1 MERRKFNKSLGL
13 FSLGALT
20 GCSAKAIIPT
30 SDSSGILSGGKPE
43 MNTRYKLSLAQW
55 SCHRMLNDG
64 KLDNLDF
71 AKYSGDLGFKGIE
84 YVSSFLTPGL
94 EDASYWDKMN
104 EAAKKANVEQLLIMT
119 DLTGSLGAA
128 SGKDRQFAID
138 EHIPWLKAAQILG
151 CHSIRVNL
159 WGEGTRDEQR
169 ERCTESLTTLSKIG
183 ADHGLNVIVE
193 NHGGYSS
200 DAKWLIQIM
209 KDINMTNCG
218 TLPDFGNF
226 CIAREG
232 GEKWGA
238 PCVEEYDR
246 YLGVEELMPYAKA
259 VSAKS
264 NVFDRRGIEL
274 NTNYSKMMD
283 IVHASGY
290 EGYVGVEWE
299 GDGLS
304 ETGGIKA
311 TKLLLERT
319 IATLK

>member
-13 FSLGALT
+13 LSLATLT
-20 GCSAKAIIPT
+20 GCSAKAIMP
-30 SDSSGILSGGKPE
+30 SESSAVMSGGKPE

-64 KLDNLDF
+64 TLDNLDF
-71 AKYSGDLGFKGIE
+71 AQYSGDLGFKGVE
-84 YVSSFLTPGL
+84 YVSRFLTPGL
-94 EDASYWDKMN
+94 EDPSYWDKMN
-104 EAAKKANVEQLLIMT
+104 VAAKKANVEQLLIMT

-138 EHIPWLKAAQILG
+138 EHVPWIMAAKALG
-151 CHSIRVNL
+151 CHSIRVNV
-159 WGEGTRDEQR
+159 WGEGTKDEQR
-169 ERCTESLTTLSKIG
+169 ERCTESLKTLSKVG
-183 ADHGLNVIVE
+183 ADNGINIIVE
-193 NHGGYSS
+193 NHGGLSS
-200 DAKWLIQIM
+200 DAKWLTQVM
-209 KDINMTNCG
+209 KDVNMSNCG

-226 CIAREG
+226 CVAREG
-232 GEKWGA
+232 GERWGT
-238 PCVEEYDR
+238 PCIDEYDR
-246 YLGVEELMPYAKA
+246 YLGVKELMPYAKA

-264 NVFDRRGIEL
+264 HVFDRLGNET
-274 NTNYSKMMD
+274 NTDYSKMMD

-299 GDGLS
+299 GDDIS
-304 ETGGIKA
+304 ETEGIKA